1 MQIGV
6 AHAARFDLHE
16 NFAGTLGAC

>member
-1 MQIGV
+1 MRIGV